1 MAKNK
6 EKPMSFYTGRAGSW
20 SRRQLGLIDTV
31 IEKIENSNILVRYF
45 NRDSLNML
53 KKQKQYIKTM
63 IEKEKGFVEYKRIQ
77 GASSP
82 ADIVKANKA
91 LEKQLKAWEE
101 IRYVSRKEENRM
113 ANKSK
118 KRKTRSDKGG
128 KHNWHRVIKAS
139 ELKPRRLFYD

>member
-6 EKPMSFYTGRAGSW
+6 EKPMSYYTGRAGSW
-20 SRRQLGLIDTV
+20 SRRQLAVIDTA
-31 IEKIENSNILVRYF
+31 IEKIESSNIIVRYF
-45 NRDSLNML
+45 NRNSLNVL

-63 IEKEKGFVEYKRIQ
+63 INKEKDFVEYKRIQ

-113 ANKSK
+113 TNKSK

-139 ELKPRRLFYD
+139 ELKPRRLFYE